1 MVPKDISYGGKTAR
15 ISVYLQGQLT
25 DGAGVIDSLVV
36 FGSDTTMVDTT
47 GPLISAN
54 FPGQGNFQE
63 GNVVMEIEISDSN
76 GINLTRELG
85 HGISLVIDE
94 DYQHPFDLT
103 DLFEYYQ
110 NDYQRGSI
118 LWPLPPLS
126 KGEHSLWIKAWDN
139 FNNSTLE
146 EVKIGISPPEESEIT
161 DVMNYPNPFSDST
174 YICYN
179 LVGGIKKIRIKILT
193 LSGRLIKDIEPE
205 SGLSGFNSV
214 VWNGRDQDGERVANG
229 VYLYKIIAEGEG
241 KNGTQAYGKAVV
253 MR

>member
-1 MVPKDISYGGKTAR
+1 
-15 ISVYLQGQLT
+15 
-25 DGAGVIDSLVV
+25 
-36 FGSDTTMVDTT
+36 
-47 GPLISAN
+47 
-54 FPGQGNFQE
+54 
-63 GNVVMEIEISDSN
+63 
-76 GINLTRELG
+76 
-85 HGISLVIDE
+85 
-94 DYQHPFDLT
+94 
-103 DLFEYYQ
+103 
-110 NDYQRGSI
+110 
-118 LWPLPPLS
+118 
-126 KGEHSLWIKAWDN
+126 
-139 FNNSTLE
+139 
-146 EVKIGISPPEESEIT
+146 
-161 DVMNYPNPFSDST
+161 MNYPNPFSDST